1 MDLLASNESMQPPKA
16 KTECY
21 PDQSTTVR
29 SAPAT
34 QGDGAAMWELADQ
47 STLDSNSPYAYILWG
62 DYFGGTSRVAHDGIG
77 LIGFVMGFRP
87 PEKPETLFVWQV
99 GVSPRARQ
107 TGLASRLIEEIWAA
121 NEGFSYLEATVTPNN
136 IASERLFRSFAE
148 RHRAAV
154 ETTVHYGE
162 ELFPVGDHEPEIRF
176 RIGPTDP

>member
-1 MDLLASNESMQPPKA
+1 MQLPEE
-16 KTECY
+16 KTERH
-21 PDQSTTVR
+21 PDQMMTVR

-34 QGDGAAMWELADQ
+34 QSDGAAMWELADQ

-62 DYFGGTSRVAHDGIG
+62 DNFGGTSRVAYDEFG

-87 PEKPETLFVWQV
+87 PEKPDTLFVWQV
-99 GVSPRARQ
+99 GVSPRARK
-107 TGLASRLIEEIWAA
+107 TGLASRLIEEIWSA
-121 NEGFSYLEATVTPNN
+121 NEAFLYLEATVTPNN
-136 IASERLFRSFAE
+136 VASERLFRSFAQ
-148 RHRAAV
+148 RHRAGV